1 MKKIGIILLAIVLV
15 GIGGYYLLVN
25 SSTWSTTET
34 LDGYDSKAA
43 AEETPVESFQNNN
56 TQSNSG
62 NGLNPAH
69 GQPGHRC
76 DIAVGAPL
84 TSPSSNSSMLNSDT
98 MLNPAH
104 GQPGHRCDI
113 AVGAPLP
120 TS

>member
-1 MKKIGIILLAIVLV
+1 MKKIGLTILGVLV
-15 GIGGYYLLVN
+15 LGIGGYLLVN
-25 SSTWSTTET
+25 EKTTWADSET

-43 AEETPVESFQNNN
+43 AEQMPVESFTPPPVQ
-56 TQSNSG
+56 QPIQAAA
-62 NGLNPAH
+62 GLNPPH

-84 TSPSSNSSMLNSDT
+84 GSGNLLNNT
-98 MLNPAH
+98 TAGLNPAH